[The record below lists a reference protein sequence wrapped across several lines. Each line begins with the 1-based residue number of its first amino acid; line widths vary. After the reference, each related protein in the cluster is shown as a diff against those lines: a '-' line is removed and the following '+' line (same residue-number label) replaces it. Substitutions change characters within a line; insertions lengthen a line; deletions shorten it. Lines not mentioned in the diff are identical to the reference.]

1 MVSLSDAQLQTVM
14 TAARTIEPERR
25 GVFLQRVGAMLRLR
39 HRFTDHDVADVC
51 GLAVC
56 GLQHMMRETA

>member
-25 GVFLQRVGAMLRLR
+25 DVFLQRVGAMLRLR
-39 HRFTDHDVADVC
+39 RRFDDQDVAEVAT
-51 GLAVC
+51 LALV
-56 GLQHMMRETA
+56 GLQHNMQTA